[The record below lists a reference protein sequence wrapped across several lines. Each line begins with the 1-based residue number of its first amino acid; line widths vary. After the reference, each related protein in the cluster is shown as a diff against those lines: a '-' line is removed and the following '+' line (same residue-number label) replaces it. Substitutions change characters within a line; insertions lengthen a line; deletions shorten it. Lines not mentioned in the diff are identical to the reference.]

1 MIRRHLYIFCDD
13 NIKTVDK
20 VLEKWEN
27 IKDKEKADSDL
38 IDRLKDIPSVLPAL
52 VRAAKVQKKAG
63 TVGFDFEKLSDAL
76 DKIVEE
82 TEELKMAFEM
92 SRQSQ
97 IEDEIGDLLFS
108 VVNVARLLKVEPES
122 ALEKTVNK
130 FIARIEF
137 MENSLAEQGMK
148 LEDLS
153 LEDMDLLWESAKI
166 KDFL

>member
-1 MIRRHLYIFCDD
+1 
-13 NIKTVDK
+13 
-20 VLEKWEN
+20 
-27 IKDKEKADSDL
+27 
-38 IDRLKDIPSVLPAL
+38 
-52 VRAAKVQKKAG
+52 
-63 TVGFDFEKLSDAL
+63 
-76 DKIVEE
+76 
-82 TEELKMAFEM
+82 MAFEM